1 MNGEEQWS
9 MTASLLIDDK
19 CNLLYSSASF
29 SRLLSY
35 IPLLNFNRSSFSR
48 WGEYKAAKMI
58 EERLCDTVLFNQ
70 MFMLKFNEISRFVS
84 K

>member
-9 MTASLLIDDK
+9 MTASLLIDDM
-19 CNLLYSSASF
+19 CYLLYSSASF
-29 SRLLSY
+29 SGLLSY
-35 IPLLNFNRSSFSR
+35 MPLRNFNRSTFSR

>member
-29 SRLLSY
+29 SGLLSY
-35 IPLLNFNRSSFSR
+35 MPLRNFNRSSFSL
-48 WGEYKAAKMI
+48 WGNTKWLKTI